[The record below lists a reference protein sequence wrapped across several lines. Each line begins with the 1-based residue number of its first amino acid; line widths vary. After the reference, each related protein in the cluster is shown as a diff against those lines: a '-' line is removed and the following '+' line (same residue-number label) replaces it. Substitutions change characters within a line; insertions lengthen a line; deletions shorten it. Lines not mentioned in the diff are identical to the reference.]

1 MLYTVYIIHG
11 TINTGW
17 SEMTQQKKSME
28 FTLPSEQ
35 RKEVTWIGKL
45 LVFSLVESIRRCIEN
60 S

>member
-28 FTLPSEQ
+28 FALPSEQ
-35 RKEVTWIGKL
+35 RKEVTWIGIL
-45 LVFSLVESIRRCIEN
+45 LFLFP
-60 S
+60 